1 MTYPERTKERE
12 GKNNKIVADERR
24 RRCPSSTMTAMMESP
39 SGVRV
44 NLHRYV
50 GTVHASQL
58 CHLGGAVVGRSLPR
72 CLCHQVSSDVVGR
85 GKALGL
91 SAGIAIVALDR
102 VRILL
107 DKRFGICAD
116 P

>member
-12 GKNNKIVADERR
+12 GKNNKIVADERQ
-24 RRCPSSTMTAMMESP
+24 RRCPSSTMTAMME
-39 SGVRV
+39 
-44 NLHRYV
+44 LHRYV
-50 GTVHASQL
+50 GTVHATQL